1 MNYELQLFG
10 GRGAGSGAGG
20 SAGLGTYKGEKTITG
35 ASVVSFFRNLNGKGL
50 NLDAADQN
58 AITKNPRSMNDE
70 KVKLYDAQGNEYTAT
85 FNRYWDGG
93 VEVVNI
99 KKTAN
104 GAKIKTE
111 KGWTG
116 FRPGETAFNVMNNNS
131 KGDRVQLYEPATGKS
146 AIYERTESVDE
157 RGRVEGRWK
166 KVSGN
171 INNDYLGNSFGTS
184 QAAVINNTQGLQA
197 KAIAPKN
204 KSNESSAVKAAKA
217 ANKAVDKS
225 NASSAKRIASPSVM
239 NKMSASGK
247 RGLLDAAGVGSRI
260 TVESRGIDRT
270 TAKNTLQ
277 KQRDGRWEVVDG
289 PRNSA
294 AHFDERFVKADSIAY
309 GTTVTNVDF
318 K

>member
-1 MNYELQLFG
+1 MKLNLQLFG
-10 GRGAGSGAGG
+10 GRGASAGGRSG
-20 SAGLGTYKGEKTITG
+20 SAGGNKGGI
-35 ASVVSFFRNLNGKGL
+35 
-50 NLDAADQN
+50 
-58 AITKNPRSMNDE
+58 
-70 KVKLYDAQGNEYTAT
+70 
-85 FNRYWDGG
+85 
-93 VEVVNI
+93 
-99 KKTAN
+99 
-104 GAKIKTE
+104 
-111 KGWTG
+111 
-116 FRPGETAFNVMNNNS
+116 
-131 KGDRVQLYEPATGKS
+131 
-146 AIYERTESVDE
+146 
-157 RGRVEGRWK
+157 
-166 KVSGN
+166 
-171 INNDYLGNSFGTS
+171 
-184 QAAVINNTQGLQA
+184 QA
-197 KAIAPKN
+197 KASAPKK